1 MKEYLS
7 FAVYYNSDMEKG
19 TRKKKVKKILT
30 KYCKCKKD
38 FVPLLSQ

>member
-19 TRKKKVKKILT
+19 TRKKVKKILT

-38 FVPLLSQ
+38 FVTLLSQ